1 MEKTSEKSRQPQF
14 PVYDLH
20 VFYVRG
26 TDRDDT
32 DHGCFAEPLW
42 ENTGAAGIVGQSE
55 TDRAGGD

>member
-1 MEKTSEKSRQPQF
+1 MQRKQEHEISERKMEKTSEKSQQPQF

-32 DHGCFAEPLW
+32 DHGCFAEPL
-42 ENTGAAGIVGQSE
+42 
-55 TDRAGGD
+55 